1 MSQKNYSTK
10 TGEKKHLEEKGSSR
24 KVMELRMKREEPDER
39 KEESLITIANPY
51 LSCSDKSKGEQ
62 VMLHLDCIGIE
73 VKSQRYEGRGVQ
85 VSPDE
90 QEAVLIME
98 KRTGKRFFTFY
109 SGKRSSE

>member
-1 MSQKNYSTK
+1 
-10 TGEKKHLEEKGSSR
+10 
-24 KVMELRMKREEPDER
+24 MKREEPDER

-85 VSPDE
+85 VSPNE

>member
-1 MSQKNYSTK
+1 MTLWLAVEMEVYSREHGK
-10 TGEKKHLEEKGSSR
+10 DHRGE
-24 KVMELRMKREEPDER
+24 REEGVAQ
-39 KEESLITIANPY
+39 T
-51 LSCSDKSKGEQ
+51 DKSKGEQ